1 MDGKVLL
8 RRTQNGHW
16 IFPNGPVEDGE
27 RLDQAAEREVEEETC
42 PSSPSEPDAVP
53 ALRDSVTPGCF
64 RVPAGEKSLRAKMVF

>member
-42 PSSPSEPDAVP
+42 PSSPSEPRRGP
-53 ALRDSVTPGCF
+53 GTSRFGDSGVFPG
-64 RVPAGEKSLRAKMVF
+64 AGGREVAAC